1 MSAFTGRYAL
11 PVAVLV
17 LAVATLCF
25 GVTFAVSRGN
35 PQATPTRTVNIFL
48 DGINSADFRQACSVQ
63 DLGGARMHDC
73 ELYYASII
81 AQASFTGGVDHYRV
95 VPHSV
100 KVWEQPYQDRTVRL
114 STVDFRYGPQSE
126 QVLTAHLRWSTGRDA
141 WVLTRID

>member
-1 MSAFTGRYAL
+1 MRRSVL
-11 PVAVLV
+11 PI
-17 LAVATLCF
+17 TLTVF
-25 GVTFAVSRGN
+25 VMIGVTLLLTRGDGRQ
-35 PQATPTRTVNIFL
+35 PPTPTNVVSTFL

-63 DLGGARMHDC
+63 DLGGAKMHDC

-81 AQASFTGGVDHYRV
+81 AQAAFMGGVDHYKV

-114 STVDFRYGPQSE
+114 STVDFRYGPE
-126 QVLTAHLRWSTGRDA
+126 PGQVLTAHLRWSSGRDA